1 MDVAV
6 PFDAVDPKTRLAGP
20 VDDEERRE
28 LATVLLRDVLD
39 VIEATGRTPTVYAT
53 ADVDVD
59 ADVVV
64 DERGLDA
71 LVRELAD
78 DPPVAVVM
86 ADLGLLTPAVLDRL
100 FETDGEVVAAP
111 GLGGGTNA
119 LVVRD
124 DGFEPDF
131 HGTSFV
137 DHAERARAADL
148 EWTSVDSM
156 RLAVDVD
163 EPADLV
169 EVLLHG
175 QGKTPAWL
183 RDRGISITDDDGR
196 ATLQRKR

>member
-6 PFDAVDPKTRLAGP
+6 PFDAIDPKTRLAGP

-39 VIEATGRTPTVYAT
+39 VIEATGRSPTVYAT
-53 ADVDVD
+53 AEVDVD

-71 LVRELAD
+71 LVGELVA

-86 ADLGLLTPAVLDRL
+86 ADLGLLTPAVLDRF

-131 HGTSFV
+131 HGTSFA
-137 DHAERARAADL
+137 DHADRANAAGL
-148 EWTSVDSM
+148 EWAAVDSM

-175 QGKTPAWL
+175 QGETPAWL
-183 RDRGISITDDDGR
+183 RDRGISITVDDGR